1 MALFKIFRGT
11 DISKL
16 TNPANE
22 EYIPLKDGYCYFDT
36 TTGLFFIDA
45 EVVKEDGTTEIVRAP
60 INANRITITNNFV
73 ANFFHVFI
81 FSFINNLNILLIFTS
96 FCCIK
101 EYVF

>member
-60 INANRITITNNFV
+60 INANRAIYDVNPIY
-73 ANFFHVFI
+73 I
-81 FSFINNLNILLIFTS
+81 DPRIRR
-96 FCCIK
+96 
-101 EYVF
+101 EYK